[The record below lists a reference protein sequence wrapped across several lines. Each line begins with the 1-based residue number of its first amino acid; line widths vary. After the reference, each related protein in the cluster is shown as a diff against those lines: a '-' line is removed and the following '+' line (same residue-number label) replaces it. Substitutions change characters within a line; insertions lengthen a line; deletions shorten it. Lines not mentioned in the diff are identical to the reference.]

1 MIERFRDRWLLA
13 AIGLQG
19 LAAVFFVLDAVGDVH
34 EFGLGAHVIV
44 EGVIATTLLA
54 GAAMA
59 TLKFRDMAIDA
70 RRSRAT
76 VKAASGAMAELM
88 AMRFAEW
95 HLTSAEADVA
105 LLAMKG
111 LSGEEIAQVRGAAPG
126 TVRAQLTRIYAKA
139 GVNSR
144 AGLIG
149 LFIEDLLGEP
159 LPIPGLHPPLGGPI
173 DLHQGQSCL
182 DDQPRPV
189 SPGV

>member
-1 MIERFRDRWLLA
+1 VSDRPRDTWLLA
-13 AIGLQG
+13 AIGLQS
-19 LAAVFFVLDAVGDVH
+19 LAAVFFVLDAVADIR
-34 EFGLGAHVIV
+34 EFGLGAHVII
-44 EGVIATTLLA
+44 EGVIAATLLA

-59 TLKFRDMAIDA
+59 TLKFRDMAMDA
-70 RRSRAT
+70 RRSQAT

-88 AMRFAEW
+88 CMRFAEW
-95 HLTSAEADVA
+95 QLTSAEADVA

-149 LFIEDLLGEP
+149 LFIEDLLSEP
-159 LPIPGLHPPLGGPI
+159 LPIAGALPPACSLRCGARQEAILHE
-173 DLHQGQSCL
+173 QKRQ
-182 DDQPRPV
+182 V
-189 SPGV
+189 SPGT